1 MENELLKKIRKIEIK
16 TKSLSH
22 QIFAGEYHSAFKGRG
37 MAFSEVRE
45 YQFGDDVRN
54 MDWNVTARL
63 RSPYIKIFE
72 EEREMTVVLLV
83 DVSSSGIFGT
93 SVKTKR
99 ELAAEVAA
107 VLSQNIVLSQYQ
119 GICPFLGVSKKIS
132 SAAGM
137 GFAVIFVMAVSSVF
151 TWLVYNYVL
160 VPLGLDYLY
169 TMAFILVIASLVQ
182 ITEMVVKRYSPTLYS
197 ALGVYLPLITTNC
210 AILGT
215 ANSAVV
221 FSSYAFVET
230 FAVSVATGVG
240 FLLAIVLLACV
251 RLKTDRAD
259 IPKCFKGFPI
269 TLVTAAIMALAF
281 AGFAGILG

>member
-1 MENELLKKIRKIEIK
+1 
-16 TKSLSH
+16 
-22 QIFAGEYHSAFKGRG
+22 
-37 MAFSEVRE
+37 
-45 YQFGDDVRN
+45 
-54 MDWNVTARL
+54 
-63 RSPYIKIFE
+63 
-72 EEREMTVVLLV
+72 MT
-83 DVSSSGIFGT
+83 D
-93 SVKTKR
+93 SVIS
-99 ELAAEVAA
+99 VMFAA

-215 ANSAVV
+215 ANSTVV
-221 FSSYAFVET
+221 FSSYTFVET

-269 TLVTAAIMALAF
+269 TLVTTAIMALAF

>member
-1 MENELLKKIRKIEIK
+1 
-16 TKSLSH
+16 
-22 QIFAGEYHSAFKGRG
+22 
-37 MAFSEVRE
+37 
-45 YQFGDDVRN
+45 
-54 MDWNVTARL
+54 
-63 RSPYIKIFE
+63 
-72 EEREMTVVLLV
+72 MTV
-83 DVSSSGIFGT
+83 SII
-93 SVKTKR
+93 SVMF
-99 ELAAEVAA
+99 AA

-160 VPLGLDYLY
+160 VPIGLDYLY

-215 ANSAVV
+215 ANSTVV
-221 FSSYAFVET
+221 FSSYTFVET

>member
-1 MENELLKKIRKIEIK
+1 
-16 TKSLSH
+16 
-22 QIFAGEYHSAFKGRG
+22 
-37 MAFSEVRE
+37 
-45 YQFGDDVRN
+45 
-54 MDWNVTARL
+54 
-63 RSPYIKIFE
+63 
-72 EEREMTVVLLV
+72 MTVSIL
-83 DVSSSGIFGT
+83 
-93 SVKTKR
+93 SVMF
-99 ELAAEVAA
+99 AA
-107 VLSQNIVLSQYQ
+107 VISDNIALSQYQ

-151 TWLVYNYVL
+151 TWLAYNYIL
-160 VPLGLDYLY
+160 LPLELDYLY
-169 TMAFILVIASLVQ
+169 IIAFILIIASLVQ
-182 ITEMVVKRYSPTLYS
+182 LTEIIVKRFSPTLYS

-210 AILGT
+210 AIFGT

-221 FSSYAFVET
+221 YSSYAFIET

-251 RLKTDRAD
+251 RLKSDRAD

-281 AGFAGILG
+281 AGFAGILA

>member
-1 MENELLKKIRKIEIK
+1 
-16 TKSLSH
+16 
-22 QIFAGEYHSAFKGRG
+22 
-37 MAFSEVRE
+37 
-45 YQFGDDVRN
+45 
-54 MDWNVTARL
+54 
-63 RSPYIKIFE
+63 
-72 EEREMTVVLLV
+72 MTVSIL
-83 DVSSSGIFGT
+83 
-93 SVKTKR
+93 SVMF
-99 ELAAEVAA
+99 AA
-107 VLSQNIVLSQYQ
+107 VISDNIVLSQYQ

-151 TWLVYNYVL
+151 TWLAYNYIL
-160 VPLGLDYLY
+160 LPLELDYLY
-169 TMAFILVIASLVQ
+169 IIAVILIIASLVQ
-182 ITEMVVKRYSPTLYS
+182 LTEIIVKRFSPTLYS

-210 AILGT
+210 AIFGT

-221 FSSYAFVET
+221 YSSYAFIET

-281 AGFAGILG
+281 AGFAGILA

>member
-1 MENELLKKIRKIEIK
+1 
-16 TKSLSH
+16 
-22 QIFAGEYHSAFKGRG
+22 
-37 MAFSEVRE
+37 
-45 YQFGDDVRN
+45 
-54 MDWNVTARL
+54 
-63 RSPYIKIFE
+63 
-72 EEREMTVVLLV
+72 MTV
-83 DVSSSGIFGT
+83 SII
-93 SVKTKR
+93 SVMF
-99 ELAAEVAA
+99 AA

-215 ANSAVV
+215 ANSTVV
-221 FSSYAFVET
+221 FSSYTFVET

-269 TLVTAAIMALAF
+269 TLVTAAIMALSF